1 MFNKIENA
9 IIKVLQENLKV
20 VPKDNIGTKKTD
32 FQADKS
38 LPAISLTNIDFD
50 IEEVGIGRFIGEEDI
65 ELQETFSGDGKKREL
80 PLTEKTLGQLI
91 AVEHPPGR
99 RLKESD
105 DFKVNYESSMINLH
119 STPQKGENNIVVR
132 YIETTQIKGLKF
144 NLRYHLNVWATDEAQ
159 RDSITIE
166 VVEILLR
173 EEESLNQQEIFIK
186 PIKGFNISD
195 GEVPKGVYGKTIE
208 YIVKTELQVKI
219 PIPRIEKIEVQ
230 RV

>member
-20 VPKDNIGTKKTD
+20 VPKDNIGTKKND
-32 FQADKS
+32 FQADKN
-38 LPAISLTNIDFD
+38 LPAISLNNIDFD
-50 IEEVGIGRFIGEEDI
+50 IEEVGIGRFIGEEDV
-65 ELQETFSGDGKKREL
+65 ELQETFSGDGKKRGFTL
-80 PLTEKTLGQLI
+80 AEKTIGQLI

-99 RLKESD
+99 RLKERD
-105 DFKVNYESSMINLH
+105 DFTVNYESSMIKLH
-119 STPQKGENNIVVR
+119 ATPPKGENNIVVR
-132 YIETTQIKGLKF
+132 YLKPTQIKGLKF

-159 RDSITIE
+159 RNSITTK
-166 VVEILLR
+166 VVGILLR
-173 EEESLNQQEIFIK
+173 EEESLNQQEIFIT

-195 GEVPKGVYGKTIE
+195 REVPKGVYGKTIE
-208 YIVKTELQVKI
+208 YIVKTELQVET

>member
-9 IIKVLQENLKV
+9 IIKILQENLKV
-20 VPKDNIGTKKTD
+20 VPKDNIGMKKTD
-32 FQADKS
+32 FQADKN

-50 IEEVGIGRFIGEEDI
+50 IEEVGIGRFIGAEDI
-65 ELQETFSGDGKKREL
+65 EHQETFSGDGNKRGFTL
-80 PLTEKTLGQLI
+80 AEKTIGQVI

-105 DFKVNYESSMINLH
+105 DFMVDYESGMINLH

-132 YIETTQIKGLKF
+132 YIETSRINGLKF
-144 NLRYHLNVWATDEAQ
+144 NLRYHLNVWAADEVQ